1 MFNHLPIAQAQLA
14 EIEEEKLLDT
24 QKRYDL
30 SLKLRLE
37 KSVPPPSASV
47 NIIKV
52 SSSINDWNL
61 EPPVKASELDVMPV
75 NKSTRRF
82 TTNRA
87 GLKLQAA
94 QVNFYFYYLYF
105 KFV

>member
-1 MFNHLPIAQAQLA
+1 M
-14 EIEEEKLLDT
+14 LDT

-37 KSVPPPSASV
+37 KSAPPTSANV

-61 EPPVKASELDVMPV
+61 EPPVKATDLEAMPLH
-75 NKSTRRF
+75 KIHRF

-87 GLKLQAA
+87 ELKLQAA
-94 QVNFYFYYLYF
+94 QVNVFS
-105 KFV
+105 